1 MHALEVYVRALYE
14 TRSSGA
20 AVKETSYYGAL
31 ERLFNEVGKALK
43 QRVRCVIN
51 LKNQGAGIP
60 DGGFFTSDQFQRRRG
75 RGSGEGDELEGQV
88 PSRGVVEVKGTG
100 EDLTATA
107 KSEQVTRYLKR
118 YGQVLLTNY
127 RDFTLL
133 GNDVDGKP
141 LVLESFSLA
150 RDERAFWRAAEHPH
164 KLAEEKGDRF
174 ADYLKRVMLRGA
186 PLTEPK
192 DVAWFLAS
200 YAREAK
206 FRVERS
212 DVPALAAVREALE
225 QALGITF
232 EGKRGEHFF
241 RSTLVQTLFY
251 GIFSAWVLW
260 HKHHPRQTGA
270 ERFRW
275 REAAWSLRVPMVKA
289 LFEQV
294 ATSTKLEQLD
304 LVEVLDWT
312 EEVLSRVDRSAF
324 FTKFEEAR
332 AIQYFYEPFLEAFD
346 PELRKDLGVWYTPTE
361 VVQYM
366 VARVDTVLR
375 EELGL
380 ADGLADPNVYV
391 LDPCCGT
398 GTYLIET
405 LRRIAATLKEKGGD
419 ALVANDLKRAA
430 KERVFGFEILPAP
443 FVVAHLQLGLLLQ
456 HLGAPL
462 ADEGSERIGVFLT
475 NALNGWEPPKGPKQ
489 HLLWPELEEER
500 DAAGKVK
507 RDVPVIVIMGNPP
520 YNGFAG
526 VAVEEER
533 DLSDAYRTTL
543 RAPAPQGQVLNDLYV
558 RFYRMAERKIVE
570 RTGRG
575 VVCYISNYS
584 WLDGLSFTGM
594 RERYLEE
601 FDRVWIDCLNG
612 DKYKTGKL
620 TPEGE
625 PDPSIFSTEMN
636 REGIQVG
643 TAIALLVRKG
653 AHAAAQAVR
662 FRHVWGKTKR
672 AQLLETMHQQGKRLY
687 QPVAP
692 DLGLGL
698 PLMPALVATGYLSW
712 PQLPGLF
719 PVSFPGVK
727 TSRDDLL
734 VNVDRDRLEERMRR
748 YFDSEVG
755 DNELRRLAPSAMES
769 TARFDAE
776 AVRRTLVQ
784 RGFLPEKIV
793 RYAYRPFDLR
803 WLYWEPATKLLD
815 EKRADYMAQVVEGN
829 SWFSAGQRNR
839 KEDYYQPQFTTRL
852 ADHHL
857 VESNVGMF
865 PRYVRGSEAEGLFA
879 RRGDTEA
886 RPNLSPAALDYLAAV
901 GAGEGDVFD
910 HALAVLH
917 APKYRLENAG
927 ALRQDWP
934 RVPMPSA
941 RGALLSSAALGRRL
955 AAVLD
960 AESPVTGVTAGKIEP
975 HFKLIGRVTREG
987 RGTLDADG
995 GELALTAGWGHAG
1008 KGGATMPGKGKLV
1021 EREYADD
1028 EKAAL
1033 GAAAAHL
1040 GDHTCDVYLN
1050 DVAYWKNVPIRV
1062 WEYTLGGYQVIKK
1075 WLSYREQDLL
1085 GRSLTVEEARYV
1097 QEMARRIAAIL
1108 LLGPELDANYA
1119 AVKRE
1124 HIPLA
1129 RVIP

>member
-1 MHALEVYVRALYE
+1 MHALEAYARALHE

-20 AVKETSYYGAL
+20 AVEETSYYGAL
-31 ERLFNEVGKALK
+31 ERLFNEVGKSLK
-43 QRVRCVIN
+43 PRVRCVIN
-51 LKNQGAGIP
+51 LKSKGAGIP
-60 DGGFFTSDQFQRRRG
+60 DVGFFTTDQFQRRRG
-75 RGSGEGDELEGQV
+75 GDAGGGELLEGQI
-88 PSRGVVEVKGTG
+88 PARGVVEVKGTG
-100 EDLTATA
+100 ENLKATA
-107 KSEQVTRYLKR
+107 KSQQVAKYLKR

-127 RDFTLL
+127 REFMLL
-133 GNDVDGKP
+133 GNSGDGKP
-141 LVLESFSLA
+141 IVLEPFSLA
-150 RDERAFWRAAEHPH
+150 PDERAFWRAVEDPL
-164 KLAEEKGDRF
+164 KLAEEQGERF

-186 PLTEPK
+186 PLTEPE

-200 YAREAK
+200 YAREAR
-206 FRVERS
+206 FRIERS
-212 DVPALAAVREALE
+212 KVRALAAVRQGLE

-232 EGKRGEHFF
+232 EGERGDHFF

-260 HKHHPRQTGA
+260 HKQRPQGSGND
-270 ERFRW
+270 RFNW
-275 REAAWSLRVPMVKA
+275 REAAWSLRVPMVRA

-294 ATSTKLEQLD
+294 ATPTKLGQLD

-312 EEVLSRVDRSAF
+312 EEVLSHVDRSSF

-346 PELRKDLGVWYTPTE
+346 PDLRKELGVWYTPPE

-380 ADGLADPNVYV
+380 ADGFADPNVYV

-398 GTYLIET
+398 GTFLVET
-405 LRRIAATLKEKGGD
+405 LRRIAATLKGKGDD
-419 ALVANDLKRAA
+419 ALMAQDLKRAA
-430 KERVFGFEILPAP
+430 QERLYGFEILPAP
-443 FVVAHLQLGLLLQ
+443 LVVAHLQLGLLLQ
-456 HLGAPL
+456 QLGAPL
-462 ADEGSERIGVFLT
+462 ADEGSKRIGVFLT
-475 NALNGWEPPKGPKQ
+475 NALNGWEPPQGPKQ

-500 DAAGKVK
+500 DAAGRVK

-526 VAVEEER
+526 VAMEEER
-533 DLSDAYRTTL
+533 DLSEAYRTTQ
-543 RAPAPQGQVLNDLYV
+543 RAAAPQGQGLNDLYV

-643 TAIALLVRKG
+643 TAIALLVRKEM
-653 AHAAAQAVR
+653 HAAASSLQ
-662 FRHVWGKTKR
+662 FRHLWGTTKR
-672 AQLLETMHQQGKRLY
+672 TQLLESMDQQSKGLY
-687 QPVAP
+687 RSVTP

-698 PLMPALVATGYLSW
+698 PFMPAQVATGYLSW
-712 PQLPGLF
+712 PQLPSLF
-719 PVSFPGVK
+719 PTFYPGVK
-727 TSRDDLL
+727 TSRDDL
-734 VNVDRDRLEERMRR
+734 VVDVDRHRLEERMRR
-748 YFDSEVG
+748 YFDPQVSN
-755 DNELRRLAPSAMES
+755 DELSRLAPSAMES
-769 TARFDAE
+769 TATFDAN
-776 AVRRTLVQ
+776 AVRSTLVQ
-784 RGFLPEKIV
+784 RGFLPDKIV
-793 RYAYRPFDLR
+793 KYAYRPLDVR
-803 WLYWEPATKLLD
+803 WLYWEPATELLD
-815 EKRADYMAQVVEGN
+815 RKREDYMAQVVEGN
-829 SWFSAGQRNR
+829 TWFSAGQRNR
-839 KEDYYQPQFTTRL
+839 KEDYYQPQFTTHL

-865 PRYVRGSEAEGLFA
+865 PRYVRGSDLFTGG
-879 RRGDTEA
+879 GDREP
-886 RPNLSPAALDYLAAV
+886 RPNLTPAALSYIAAA

-917 APKYRLENAG
+917 APTYRLENAG

-941 RGALLSSAALGRRL
+941 RGALVASAAFGRRL

-960 AESPVTGVTAGKIEP
+960 AESPVTGVTTGRIEP
-975 HFKLIGRVTREG
+975 QFKVIGRVTREG
-987 RGTLDADG
+987 RGTLDPDA

-1008 KGGATMPGKGKLV
+1008 KGGATMPGRGKLV
-1021 EREYADD
+1021 VREYTDD
-1028 EKAAL
+1028 EKAAV
-1033 GAAAAHL
+1033 GEAAVHL
-1040 GDHTCDVYLN
+1040 GDRTCDVYLN

-1075 WLSYREQDLL
+1075 WLSYREQDLM

-1097 QEMARRIAAIL
+1097 QEIARRIAAIL

-1119 AVKRE
+1119 AVKRDTFAW
-1124 HIPLA
+1124 PA
-1129 RVIP
+1129 